1 LVSPLN
7 NSQFPSISLLSRS
20 GEPSIIK
27 YEELN
32 SLARDVA
39 KRVLP
44 VPGGPCNK
52 MPIHLPFPKELIKAF
67 K

>member
-1 LVSPLN
+1 M
-7 NSQFPSISLLSRS
+7 SLLSRS

-52 MPIHLPFPKELIKAF
+52 IPIHLPFPKELIKAF

>member
-1 LVSPLN
+1 M
-7 NSQFPSISLLSRS
+7 SLLSRS

-32 SLARDVA
+32 SLAREVA

-44 VPGGPCNK
+44 VPGGPCNNI
-52 MPIHLPFPKELIKAF
+52 PIHFPFPKEFIKAF